1 MRRCSHRF
9 FSDPGRP
16 PASGGSVEEL
26 IADIALI
33 FHWPPAVL
41 LEMELA
47 ELRMWRELAVSRWND
62 INRVAE

>member
-1 MRRCSHRF
+1 M
-9 FSDPGRP
+9 
-16 PASGGSVEEL
+16 
-26 IADIALI
+26 ALI

-47 ELRMWRELAVSRWND
+47 ELRMWRELAVSRWNE